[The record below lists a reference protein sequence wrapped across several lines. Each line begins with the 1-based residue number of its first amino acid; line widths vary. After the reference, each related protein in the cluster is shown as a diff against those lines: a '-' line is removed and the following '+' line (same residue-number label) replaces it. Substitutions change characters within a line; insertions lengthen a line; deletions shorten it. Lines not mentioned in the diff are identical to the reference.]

1 MKVRYVGKESHNG
14 INSLMEFA
22 EKAEPTMSVDN
33 GRT

>member
-22 EKAEPTMSVDN
+22 EKAEHTYE
-33 GRT
+33 